1 MVKKL
6 FFVALFLC
14 YAIALTLVLLVARFP
29 KENLLE
35 AAAARLETL
44 LPGTS
49 CAIGDVG
56 YRHPLGLVLSN
67 ISIDAAATEE
77 PLVIDK
83 AEIRFT
89 LRQPLSRFHARLEVL
104 GAAVSGEVVLDRSRE
119 TLNLPSVSVQE
130 LDLAADLLSRNLDRQ
145 LSGVADVSGNYQ
157 APLADPAAGTL
168 HGMIRVEDL
177 RLSLKRPILWESEA
191 AFDTVLAEVDIT
203 GTTIALSQGE
213 AAGEK
218 FESMFSGLVR
228 FAGSWW
234 NSEVAIAG
242 ELLPASDFLGGNPQ
256 AARAVALLNRTY
268 GPGPIP
274 FHVSG
279 SVLEPVFQFGPVRRP

>member
-1 MVKKL
+1 
-6 FFVALFLC
+6 
-14 YAIALTLVLLVARFP
+14 
-29 KENLLE
+29 
-35 AAAARLETL
+35 
-44 LPGTS
+44 
-49 CAIGDVG
+49 
-56 YRHPLGLVLSN
+56 
-67 ISIDAAATEE
+67 
-77 PLVIDK
+77 
-83 AEIRFT
+83 
-89 LRQPLSRFHARLEVL
+89 
-104 GAAVSGEVVLDRSRE
+104 
-119 TLNLPSVSVQE
+119 VQQ
-130 LDLAADLLSRNLDRQ
+130 LDLAADSLSRHLDRQ
-145 LSGVADVSGNYQ
+145 LSGVADFSGNYQ

-177 RLSLKRPILWESEA
+177 RLSLKRPILWESEV
-191 AFDTVLAEVDIT
+191 AFDMVLAEVDIT

-234 NSEVAIAG
+234 NSEVAVAG
-242 ELLPASDFLGGNPQ
+242 ELLPAPGFLGGNPQ